1 MKIGFQI
8 QHVQDDAVGIWIS
21 RSGSSAECWVCVKVK
36 VAVIRAGCTFF
47 LAQLTTTMC
56 GLIMVHYFHGAFVE
70 NALLLR
76 LLCKHSVRTEHHCSL
91 C

>member
-1 MKIGFQI
+1 MFG
-8 QHVQDDAVGIWIS
+8 
-21 RSGSSAECWVCVKVK
+21 VCKGK
-36 VAVIRAGCTFF
+36 GGCHQGCTFS

-56 GLIMVHYFHGAFVE
+56 GLIMVCYFQETFVE

-76 LLCKHSVRTEHHCSL
+76 LLCKHSVRTEHRCSV